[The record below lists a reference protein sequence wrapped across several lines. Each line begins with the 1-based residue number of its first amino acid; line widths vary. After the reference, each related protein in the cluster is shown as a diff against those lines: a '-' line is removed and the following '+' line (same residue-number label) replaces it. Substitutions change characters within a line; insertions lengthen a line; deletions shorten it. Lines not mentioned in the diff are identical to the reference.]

1 MKPSSSPKYSPERS
15 MKRNSDS
22 PQRKKTWCVA
32 MGEAWDGV
40 ASPRDGAAMALLPA
54 RLVDEALVLG
64 QLLYETVL
72 EVKHVLDVLLVR
84 VRVRGWG

>member
-1 MKPSSSPKYSPERS
+1 VGWGCLSSRWRYY
-15 MKRNSDS
+15 
-22 PQRKKTWCVA
+22 V
-32 MGEAWDGV
+32 V
-40 ASPRDGAAMALLPA
+40 LLT

-64 QLLYETVL
+64 QLLYEAVF

>member
-1 MKPSSSPKYSPERS
+1 MPLL
-15 MKRNSDS
+15 
-22 PQRKKTWCVA
+22 T
-32 MGEAWDGV
+32 
-40 ASPRDGAAMALLPA
+40 MALLLT

-84 VRVRGWG
+84 VRVRGRG

>member
-1 MKPSSSPKYSPERS
+1 

-22 PQRKKTWCVA
+22 PQRMKTWCVA
-32 MGEAWDGV
+32 MGEAQGEAWDGV
-40 ASPRDGAAMALLPA
+40 ASPRDGATMALLPT